1 MKAFFVTKRLA
12 FGSAI
17 KTWNHVEKLEAQ
29 GITHVINLR
38 CIHNQKVHH
47 FEHVW
52 LPFKDNA
59 KPRPHSFYAR
69 ALNFYRKA
77 LQDPQAKVFVMCRHG
92 ICRSASLAYFLVR
105 SSGVS
110 PNKAEAKVRRAR
122 PHIRIAR
129 AYRESGEE
137 FLRLSVQEF
146 LAITF

>member
-1 MKAFFVTKRLA
+1 MKAFFATKRLA

-17 KTWNHVEKLEAQ
+17 KTRNHVEKLEAQ

-38 CIHNQKVHH
+38 CINNRKVEH
-47 FEHVW
+47 FEHIW

-59 KPRPHSFYAR
+59 KPRPHWFYAR
-69 ALNFYRKA
+69 ALKFYRKA
-77 LQDPQAKVFVMCRHG
+77 MKDSQSKVFVMCRHG
-92 ICRSASLAYFLVR
+92 VCRSASLTYFLIR

-129 AYRESGEE
+129 AYRESSDD
-137 FLRLSVQEF
+137 FLLSPTQMRQFE
-146 LAITF
+146 L

>member
-1 MKAFFVTKRLA
+1 MKAFFATKRLA

-17 KTWNHVEKLEAQ
+17 KTWSHVEKLEAQ

-38 CIHNQKVHH
+38 CIHNRKVQH

-59 KPRPHSFYAR
+59 QPRPRSFYVC
-69 ALNFYRKA
+69 ALKFYRKA
-77 LQDPQAKVFVMCRHG
+77 MKKPHAKVFVMCRHG
-92 ICRSASLAYFLVR
+92 VCRSASLTYFLIR

-122 PHIRIAR
+122 PCIR
-129 AYRESGEE
+129 
-137 FLRLSVQEF
+137 
-146 LAITF
+146 

>member
-1 MKAFFVTKRLA
+1 MKAFFVSRRLA

-17 KTWNHVEKLEAQ
+17 KTWSHVEKLESL

-38 CIHNQKVHH
+38 CVHNRKVGH

-59 KPRPHSFYAR
+59 KPRPRSFYVR
-69 ALNFYRKA
+69 ALKFYSKA
-77 LQDPQAKVFVMCRHG
+77 MKDSKAKVFVMCRHG
-92 ICRSASLAYFLVR
+92 VCRSASLAYFLIR

-110 PNKAEAKVRRAR
+110 PKKAEAKVRRAR

-129 AYRESGEE
+129 AYRESSEE
-137 FLRLSVQEF
+137 FLRLS
-146 LAITF
+146 